1 MNDDLDDEIIEADEG
16 FDEFA
21 QKSGI
26 RDVIS
31 RSPLAKVAVIIAV
44 IALIGFVAIMFSGK
58 KEKDVVSVVG
68 GGSAVTSAPGTDQE
82 VAPAYIAAV
91 EEQNEVE
98 LDRAI
103 AEGTSAIPVPIDT
116 PDTRLE
122 VPEEEEETEDPLHRW
137 RLLQE
142 ERVERQMKS
151 READPE
157 PVTVLDAE
165 QQSEA
170 ITSLAESMMQQMES
184 VLSSNNE
191 LRSFTTRTLIEYD
204 SEDAASS
211 GGNGGGGSGDDGSGG
226 SEDQFEEEDDAEILI
241 SAGEIVYGQLLLQ
254 ANSDVPFTVLAQMV
268 SGPLKGW
275 KLMGKFEVLDD
286 LNLLGIRF
294 KVAVSDEGKQYKT
307 RAVML
312 NPDNGLAA
320 MRSSVDHRYFR
331 RIVLPMAAEF
341 ISGYASAIAQS
352 GRTSVTVTGQSVVS
366 AQNPTTDKQD
376 VATGVQGAADE
387 ISTILEDFGEVPVK
401 IVIDAGTPIGI
412 FFTRNLL
419 STDEGAT
426 VGGL

>member
-1 MNDDLDDEIIEADEG
+1 MNDDLDEEIIEADDG

-26 RDVIS
+26 ADVIS
-31 RSPLAKVAVIIAV
+31 RSPVAKIILVAVV
-44 IALIGFVAIMFSGK
+44 LGLVGFVAVMFSGEEEE
-58 KEKDVVSVVG
+58 EKVSIVA
-68 GGSAVTSAPGTDQE
+68 GGSDVTAAPGTDQE
-82 VAPAYIAAV
+82 VSPAYIAAV

-98 LDRAI
+98 LDKAI

-122 VPEEEEETEDPLHRW
+122 VPEVEEETEDPLHRW
-137 RLLQE
+137 RMLQE

-151 READPE
+151 RAEDSE

-184 VLSSNNE
+184 VLTTNNQVK
-191 LRSFTTRTLIEYD
+191 SFTTKTLINYNESDD
-204 SEDAASS
+204 SSTGA
-211 GGNGGGGSGDDGSGG
+211 GQGNGAGGQGG
-226 SEDQFEEEDDAEILI
+226 SEGNFEEEEDAEVIVP
-241 SAGEIVYGQLLLQ
+241 AGTVYYGQLLLQ
-254 ANSDVPFTVLAQMV
+254 ANSDVPFTVLAQIV
-268 SGPLKGW
+268 SGPLRGW
-275 KLMGKFEVLDD
+275 KLLGKFSVIDE
-286 LNLLGIRF
+286 LNLLGIKF
-294 KVAVSDEGKQYKT
+294 SSAVNDEGKQYRV

-312 NPDNGLAA
+312 NPENGLAA
-320 MRSSVDHRYFR
+320 MRTGVDHRYLR

-341 ISGYASAIAQS
+341 ISGYASAIAES

-366 AQNPTTDKQD
+366 AENPTTDKQQ

-387 ISTILEDFGEVPVK
+387 IASLLEDYGDTPVK

-412 FFTRNLL
+412 FFTRSVL
-419 STDEGAT
+419 STDEGVVAT
-426 VGGL
+426 GGL

>member
-26 RDVIS
+26 SDVIS

-44 IALIGFVAIMFSGK
+44 IALIGFVAMMFSGD

-68 GGSAVTSAPGTDQE
+68 GGSTVTSTPGTDQE

-98 LDRAI
+98 LDKAI

-191 LRSFTTRTLIEYD
+191 IRSFTTRTLVEYSD
-204 SEDAASS
+204 DDASN
-211 GGNGGGGSGDDGSGG
+211 GGNGDNGGGQDGSGN
-226 SEDQFEEEDDAEILI
+226 QFEEEDEAEILI
-241 SAGEIVYGQLLLQ
+241 SAGRIVYGQLLLQ

-275 KLMGKFEVLDD
+275 KLMGKFEIIDD
-286 LNLLGIRF
+286 LNLLGIKF
-294 KVAVSDEGKQYKT
+294 TSAVSDSGKTYKVK
-307 RAVML
+307 AVML
-312 NPDNGLAA
+312 NPENGLAA
-320 MRSSVDHRYFR
+320 MRTSVDHRYLR

-341 ISGYASAIAQS
+341 ISGYASAIAES

-366 AQNPTTDKQD
+366 AENPTTDKQD
-376 VATGVQGAADE
+376 VATGVEGAADE
-387 ISTILEDFGEVPVK
+387 IATILEDFGEVPVK

-412 FFTRNLL
+412 FFTSSVL

-426 VGGL
+426 TGGL

>member
-1 MNDDLDDEIIEADEG
+1 
-16 FDEFA
+16 
-21 QKSGI
+21 
-26 RDVIS
+26 
-31 RSPLAKVAVIIAV
+31 
-44 IALIGFVAIMFSGK
+44 
-58 KEKDVVSVVG
+58 
-68 GGSAVTSAPGTDQE
+68 
-82 VAPAYIAAV
+82 
-91 EEQNEVE
+91 
-98 LDRAI
+98 
-103 AEGTSAIPVPIDT
+103 
-116 PDTRLE
+116 
-122 VPEEEEETEDPLHRW
+122 
-137 RLLQE
+137 
-142 ERVERQMKS
+142 MKS

-204 SEDAASS
+204 SEDSASND
-211 GGNGGGGSGDDGSGG
+211 GNNGNGGGQGG
-226 SEDQFEEEDDAEILI
+226 SENQFEEEEEAEILI

-268 SGPLKGW
+268 SGPLSGW
-275 KLMGKFEVLDD
+275 KLMGKFEVIDD
-286 LNLLGIRF
+286 LNLLGIKF
-294 KVAVSDEGKQYKT
+294 KSAVSDEGKTYKV

-320 MRSSVDHRYFR
+320 MRTSVDHRYLR

-341 ISGYASAIAQS
+341 ISGYASAIAES

-366 AQNPTTDKQD
+366 AENPTTDKQD
-376 VATGVQGAADE
+376 VATGVEGAADE

-412 FFTRNLL
+412 FFTRSVL
-419 STDEGAT
+419 STDEGVT
-426 VGGL
+426 TGGL

>member
-44 IALIGFVAIMFSGK
+44 IALVGFVAIMFSGE
-58 KEKDVVSVVG
+58 KEEEVVSVVG
-68 GGSAVTSAPGTDQE
+68 GGSSVTSAPGTDQE

-98 LDRAI
+98 LDKAI

-204 SEDAASS
+204 SEDSASND
-211 GGNGGGGSGDDGSGG
+211 GNNGNGGGQGG
-226 SEDQFEEEDDAEILI
+226 SENQFEEEEEAEILI

-268 SGPLKGW
+268 SGPLSGW
-275 KLMGKFEVLDD
+275 KLMGKFEVIDD
-286 LNLLGIRF
+286 LNLLGIKF
-294 KVAVSDEGKQYKT
+294 KSAVSDEGKTYKV

-320 MRSSVDHRYFR
+320 MRTSVDHRYLR

-341 ISGYASAIAQS
+341 ISGYASAIAES

-366 AQNPTTDKQD
+366 AENPTTDKQD
-376 VATGVQGAADE
+376 VATGVEGAADE

-412 FFTRNLL
+412 FFTRSVL
-419 STDEGAT
+419 STDEGVT
-426 VGGL
+426 TGGL

>member
-26 RDVIS
+26 GDVIS
-31 RSPLAKVAVIIAV
+31 RSPLAKIAVIVAV
-44 IALIGFVAIMFSGK
+44 IALIGFVAVMFSGEE
-58 KEKDVVSVVG
+58 EKDVVSIVG
-68 GGSAVTSAPGTDQE
+68 GGSTVTSTPGTDQE

-98 LDRAI
+98 LDKAI

-191 LRSFTTRTLIEYD
+191 LRSFTTRTFIEYT
-204 SEDAASS
+204 SENDASNGENS
-211 GGNGGGGSGDDGSGG
+211 GNGSGQNG
-226 SEDQFEEEDDAEILI
+226 SENQFEEEDEAEILI
-241 SAGEIVYGQLLLQ
+241 AAGKIVYGQLLLQ

-275 KLMGKFEVLDD
+275 KLMGKFQIIDD
-286 LNLLGIRF
+286 LNLLGIKF
-294 KVAVSDEGKQYKT
+294 TAAVNDDGKTYKVK
-307 RAVML
+307 AVML

-320 MRSSVDHRYFR
+320 MRTSVDHRYLR

-341 ISGYASAIAQS
+341 ISGYASAIAES

-366 AQNPTTDKQD
+366 AENPTTDKQD
-376 VATGVQGAADE
+376 VATGVEGAADE
-387 ISTILEDFGEVPVK
+387 IATILEDFGEVPVK

-412 FFTRNLL
+412 FFTRSVL
-419 STDEGAT
+419 STDEGVTA
-426 VGGL
+426 GGL